1 MHNSVRKLTDGAM
14 IAAIMGAMLLINRQT
29 AGLFEGTLLFILPL
43 PMVFFSAKYG
53 MKQSWIVFFAIM
65 LLCVILGWPQTLF
78 YVAAESLIGMVYGGG
93 IYKKKDTGKVLVVTM
108 LLGAVTE
115 VLTMIVFAKFF
126 GYDLAD
132 EINVYKEMVTGMS
145 SSMNM
150 DFTTMVNLDHYL
162 LEIMVIAAVLTGV
175 MEAFVTHMLSMLMLR
190 RLRFHIEP
198 GRPVRELYMPA
209 WTGYLAIAG
218 VVLYYYM
225 NVNPA
230 SNEVLQMSLQG
241 LGMASY
247 FFLTIFGIIG
257 LCVCITM
264 KHPGTKKL
272 TIFLFCFLAFMMN
285 MLACIFGF
293 LYITTDMHRQWME
306 ESKTI

>member
-1 MHNSVRKLTDGAM
+1 MHNNVRKLTDGAM
-14 IAAIMGAMLLINRQT
+14 IAAIMGAMLLINRET

-53 MKQSWIVFFAIM
+53 MRNSWIVFFAIL

-93 IYKKKDTGKVLVVTM
+93 IYKKKDPGKILIVTM

-115 VLTMIVFAKFF
+115 ILTMVVFAKFF

-132 EINVYKEMVTGMS
+132 EMNMYKEMLTGMS

-150 DFTTMVNLDHYL
+150 DMSTMFNMDHYL
-162 LEIMVIAAVLTGV
+162 LEIFVIAAALTGV

-198 GRPVRELYMPA
+198 GRPVRELFLPK
-209 WTGYLAIAG
+209 WTGYLALAG
-218 VVLYYYM
+218 VVMYYYTIA
-225 NVNPA
+225 NPFD
-230 SNEVLQMSLQG
+230 NDILQMSLQG
-241 LGMASY
+241 LGMAGY
-247 FFLTIFGIIG
+247 FFLVIFGMVGICVYMKVKFPATRKLTLVLICIIG
-257 LCVCITM
+257 M
-264 KHPGTKKL
+264 
-272 TIFLFCFLAFMMN
+272 MMN
-285 MLACIFGF
+285 IAACIFGF
-293 LYITTDMHRQWME
+293 LYITTDMHCHWLK
-306 ESKTI
+306 ESETV